1 MSFFSS
7 HVKHIKKDVVGANI
21 HVYFICTCYA
31 RSYKSMHQ
39 GKILQPQF
47 LVKTAGFNGP
57 ESRCAIQGEIA
68 L

>member
-1 MSFFSS
+1 
-7 HVKHIKKDVVGANI
+7 
-21 HVYFICTCYA
+21 
-31 RSYKSMHQ
+31 MHQ
-39 GKILQPQF
+39 GKTLQPQF